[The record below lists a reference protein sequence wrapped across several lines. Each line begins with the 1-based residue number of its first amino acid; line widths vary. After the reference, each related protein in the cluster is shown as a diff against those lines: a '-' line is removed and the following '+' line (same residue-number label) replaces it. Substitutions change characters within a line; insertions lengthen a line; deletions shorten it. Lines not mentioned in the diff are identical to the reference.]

1 MVATNKGWIAVDL
14 DGTLADY
21 TDGWKADDI
30 IGDPVPEMF
39 DRVRRWMDEG
49 REIRIFTARVWPI
62 ATYNGAVD
70 VGAILYPSAPEEY
83 TSAIVAADA
92 IHKWSLA
99 HFGVAFPITCVK
111 DKRMVELYD
120 DRCVQVVAN
129 TGQLVGG
136 SSRGVTP

>member
-1 MVATNKGWIAVDL
+1 MVATDKGWIAVDL

-21 TDGWKADDI
+21 TNGWQGADI

-49 REIRIFTARVWPI
+49 REIRIFTARIWPI
-62 ATYNGAVD
+62 TEV
-70 VGAILYPSAPEEY
+70 IEEHTDLEQIHNWY
-83 TSAIVAADA
+83 GGAADQA
-92 IHKWSLA
+92 MVSIAGILDWSRS
-99 HFGVAFPITCVK
+99 HFGCVFPITCVK
-111 DKRMVELYD
+111 DLRMVELYD

-129 TGQLVGG
+129 TGRLVGG